1 MHTGSRPLI
10 RTPRTEDPG
19 RAAPVG
25 GRRFRPSVRL
35 VTSGSAG
42 TCWFDL
48 ACVRVEKRGDVVR
61 CAESGCGG
69 GDGEIGWRDHEE
81 LPTGLSC
88 ADLMVAPAVGAP
100 FGMVYLEAMACG
112 TPPIATT
119 TDGPARTI
127 KATGTHATG
136 WLVAPDDL
144 AHTRVRLAPAHAFQ
158 RTVPRAN
165 RQAPEPDNP
174 LSSATAPVTHPHDGP
189 VTSAPRSWRAAWSC
203 THPHILLTARAPPRW
218 VLPAVDSSSSTG
230 SGMDVP

>member
-1 MHTGSRPLI
+1 MRA
-10 RTPRTEDPG
+10 G
-19 RAAPVG
+19 RHQ
-25 GRRFRPSVRL
+25 R
-35 VTSGSAG
+35 
-42 TCWFDL
+42 D
-48 ACVRVEKRGDVVR
+48 
-61 CAESGCGG
+61 
-69 GDGEIGWRDHEE
+69 WRDHEE

-88 ADLMVAPAVGAP
+88 ADLMVSPAVGAP

-203 THPHILLTARAPPRW
+203 AHPHILLTARAPPRW
-218 VLPAVDSSSSTG
+218 VLPTVDASSSTG